1 MLPMLQD
8 KSRVWEPAHV
18 AEFVRKHAATTT
30 EILHLCTDL
39 QVLGRSEFKQL
50 LRWRMKV
57 RGDILK
63 GEASIRKQASVAE
76 EV

>member
-1 MLPMLQD
+1 MLQD
-8 KSRVWEPAHV
+8 ERRVWEPAEV

-30 EILHLCTDL
+30 EIRHLCTDL

-63 GEASIRKQASVAE
+63 GEASIRKASAAD